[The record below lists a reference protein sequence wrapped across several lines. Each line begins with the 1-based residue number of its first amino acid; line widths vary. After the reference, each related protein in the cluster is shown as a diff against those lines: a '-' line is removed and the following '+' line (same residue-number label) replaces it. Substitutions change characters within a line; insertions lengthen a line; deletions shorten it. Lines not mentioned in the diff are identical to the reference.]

1 LLRCG
6 ITVEDMG
13 DQAAD
18 ALSRA
23 EAALAAAQTKTE
35 QLERELLH
43 RIAAGVPSAVDDIAK
58 GAAES
63 QPEITRRLGSDG
75 IRAMRAELAEKANQL
90 AAEISTAQI
99 TWPHQQTV
107 RYGEAATR
115 HLDAALFSY
124 LHGRRMDVL
133 VEVLHRHGFAI
144 RGDGEHGAQNLVNP
158 HDLYREEWLSPL
170 AEARTTLASAE
181 SRVRAAKQSDA
192 DAVVRS
198 IWDGSHK

>member
-1 LLRCG
+1 LTCG
-6 ITVEDMG
+6 ITVEGMG

-18 ALSRA
+18 ALSRV

-63 QPEITRRLGSDG
+63 QPEVTRRLGSDG

-90 AAEISTAQI
+90 AAEIPTAQI
-99 TWPHQQTV
+99 NWPLQQAV

-124 LHGRRMDVL
+124 LHGRRMDALVDVL
-133 VEVLHRHGFAI
+133 QSHGFAI
-144 RGDGEHGAQNLVNP
+144 GGDGQHGAQDLVNP
-158 HDLYREEWLSPL
+158 HDLYHERWLSDL
-170 AEARTTLASAE
+170 AEARTTLAAAQS
-181 SRVRAAKQSDA
+181 SVRATKQRDA
-192 DAVVRS
+192 DAAVRS
-198 IWDGSHK
+198 IWEGSEK